1 MKHYAK
7 TAIVLALLAT
17 MALSSCTESKT
28 NDTSEGS
35 DTVYVTDAQTE
46 PVVSD
51 ITLTAPADG
60 QKDITF
66 VSDDIVKH
74 MNTRVANVKTGT
86 GMNYSDKD
94 TEACTPTALTFA
106 WEDAKAKAGKEYTLT
121 ISENE
126 DLSNAWVYK
135 TQSTMYDVCNFKV
148 GTKYYWTVS
157 SDDTVSAVSTF
168 ETKAGLPRFIRA
180 DNISNFR
187 DIGGYKTVDGKTI
200 KQGLAY
206 RSAQLDDA
214 DASGKDVVLNQL
226 GIKTDLDLRGKSGA
240 PIAGLRYIP
249 VKMGWYQHIFSDE
262 YRTETRNNIRVFAD
276 EDNYPVLFHCSLGRD
291 RTGTTA
297 FLLLGL
303 CGVEEEVLIKEYF
316 LSLYSR
322 QGNFDNAPISALAAN
337 IDALLNGLDDFGGED
352 ATLQNKIEAYLLDIG
367 VTQEDIDSIKRIL
380 IEE

>member
-7 TAIVLALLAT
+7 IAIVSALLAA
-17 MALSSCTESKT
+17 MALSSCTESKM

-35 DTVYVTDAQTE
+35 DTVYETDAQTE
-46 PVVSD
+46 AVISD

-60 QKDITF
+60 QKDIVF

-74 MNTRVANVKTGT
+74 MNTRVANVKAGT
-86 GMNYSDKD
+86 GMNYSDKN
-94 TEACTPTALTFA
+94 TEACTPSAITFA
-106 WEDAKAKAGKEYTLT
+106 WEDAKAKPGKEYTLT

-126 DLSNAWVYK
+126 DLSDAWVYK
-135 TQSTMYDVCNFKV
+135 TQSTMYDVYNFKV

-157 SDDTVSAVSTF
+157 SDDTVSAVFTF
-168 ETKAGLPRFIRA
+168 ETKAGLPRFLKV

-187 DIGGYKTVDGKTI
+187 DIGGYKTIDGKTI
-200 KQGLAY
+200 RQGLAY

-214 DASGKDVVLNQL
+214 NTSGKDVVLNQL

-240 PIAGLRYIP
+240 PISGLKYIP

-276 EDNYPVLFHCSLGRD
+276 EKNYPVLFHCSLGRD

-303 CGVEEEVLIKEYF
+303 CGVDEEVLIKEYF

-322 QGNFDNAPISALAAN
+322 QGNADSASVSALGLN
-337 IDALLNGLDDFGGED
+337 IDALLNGLDNYGGEN

-367 VTQEDIDSIKRIL
+367 VKQEDIDSIKKIL

>member
-1 MKHYAK
+1 MKHYTKA
-7 TAIVLALLAT
+7 AIVLALLAA

-28 NDTSEGS
+28 NDTSKGS
-35 DTVYVTDAQTE
+35 DTVYETEAQTQA
-46 PVVSD
+46 PASD
-51 ITLTAPADG
+51 ITLISPADG
-60 QKDITF
+60 QKDIVF
-66 VSDDIVKH
+66 VSDDIAKH
-74 MNTRVANVKTGT
+74 MNTRAANVKTGT
-86 GMNYSDKD
+86 GMNYSDKN
-94 TEACTPTALTFA
+94 TEACTPSALKFS
-106 WEDAKAKAGKEYTLT
+106 WEDAKAKSGKKYTLT
-121 ISENE
+121 VSENE

-135 TQSTMYDVCNFKV
+135 TTATSHDVYNFKT

-157 SDDTVSAVSTF
+157 SDDTVSAVFTF
-168 ETKAGLPRFIRA
+168 ETKAGLPRFIKA

-200 KQGLAY
+200 KQGIAY

-214 DASGKDVVLNQL
+214 NTSGKEVVLEQL

-262 YRTETRNNIRVFAD
+262 YRTETRNNIRVFAK
-276 EDNYPVLFHCSLGRD
+276 EENYPVLFHCSLGRD

-303 CGVEEEVLIKEYF
+303 CGVEEEVLVKEYF

-322 QGNFDNAPISALAAN
+322 QGNFDDAPISALAAN
-337 IDALLNGLDDFGGED
+337 INALLNGLNDFGGED